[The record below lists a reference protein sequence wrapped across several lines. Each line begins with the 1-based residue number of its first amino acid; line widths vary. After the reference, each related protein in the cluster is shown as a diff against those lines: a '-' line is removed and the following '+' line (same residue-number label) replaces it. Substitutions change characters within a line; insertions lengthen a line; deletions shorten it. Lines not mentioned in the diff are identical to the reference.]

1 MEGGERGKA
10 QEHEQN
16 SEANDPEL
24 EHAASLCSEGAELF
38 ADERFATMKT
48 QATLKV
54 GDAVPQEVVALGI
67 PFPALVIWLRHVG

>member
-1 MEGGERGKA
+1 VEGRQRRKA

-24 EHAASLCSEGAELF
+24 EHASSVCSEGAQLF
-38 ADERFATMKT
+38 ADERFASMKT
-48 QATLKV
+48 QAIPQV
-54 GDAVPQEVVALGI
+54 GDSVPQEVAALGI